1 MNVPK
6 TSAGGTAPGPPA
18 PNPAPVPERK
28 FVDVMGETRAPPA
41 LRPAPPVSPPPTG
54 PPPVAAAKPGEQP
67 LWQRSANQAVQAEK
81 RLDAL
86 IDAAQKGKTFTA
98 AELIAL
104 QAQVFRYSQT
114 VEVISRTTDKVVG
127 GIKQILGT
135 QV

>member
-6 TSAGGTAPGPPA
+6 MPSARAAQAPPRSPP
-18 PNPAPVPERK
+18 NPERK
-28 FVDVMGETRAPPA
+28 FVEVMGETRAPPA
-41 LRPAPPVSPPPTG
+41 LRPPPPVAPPPTG
-54 PPPVAAAKPGEQP
+54 PPAVTAPKPGEQP
-67 LWQRSANQAVQAEK
+67 LWQRGATQALQAEK